1 MRLMFRI
8 ISFILLSGI
17 SRYGIAQSVV
27 EWVNEGISFENNKEH
42 QKAVA
47 SFTKA
52 IEHQPELAVAWYNR
66 GVSRMSLKQYGLA
79 VVDMNKAILLD
90 TSNTNAYY
98 VRYLAYFNTG
108 NYQFALADLS
118 HFLDKI
124 PGDTQAHIDRYELL
138 MLLQEYD
145 DAKKELLWLSANS
158 NSGTIYKE
166 ALAELF
172 VKKGEWPAALKI
184 YDELIA
190 GAPSERGLYLS
201 RAFIRNKASDFK
213 GSQEDINMYLLYFP
227 KDKEARKLKAD
238 NFFFLSEFKEALD
251 LYENLF
257 SGDTT
262 NASIMADIGHCLLQL
277 GRFSE
282 SEQVLTKAIR
292 MKNDAPAYAYLG
304 RGIARIKM
312 NKGDEACLDWEK
324 SLKLGEKQAL
334 RYLEQFCKKQ
344 SANQN

>member
-1 MRLMFRI
+1 MQLVLRI
-8 ISFILLSGI
+8 ISIIFFTAVLRQGI
-17 SRYGIAQSVV
+17 SQSVV
-27 EWVNEGISFENNKEH
+27 EYVNDGISFENNKEH
-42 QKAVA
+42 NKAIA

-52 IEHQPELAVAWYNR
+52 IELQPELAVAWYNR

-90 TSNTNAYY
+90 TANTNAYY

-118 HFLDKI
+118 YFLDKN
-124 PGDTQAHIDRYELL
+124 PGDTQAHIDKYELL

-158 NSGTIYKE
+158 NSGPVYKE
-166 ALAELF
+166 ALAELL
-172 VKKGEWPAALKI
+172 VKKGDWTDAIKI

-190 GAPSERGLYLS
+190 NTPSEQGLYLS
-201 RAFIRNKASDFK
+201 RAFVRHKASDFK
-213 GSQEDINMYLLYFP
+213 GSQEDLNMYLLYFP

-238 NFFFLSEFKEALD
+238 NFFFLSEFKDALD
-251 LYENLF
+251 IYENLF
-257 SGDTT
+257 SADTT

-282 SEQVLTKAIR
+282 SEQILTKAIR

-304 RGIARIKM
+304 RGMARMKL

-344 SANQN
+344 SNNQN